1 MARLMPRLRSIGG
14 AALFLT
20 CLALLVLSSRSS
32 SSSQAA
38 HTFQGP
44 QATPTCPPHGCSRA
58 WTPRYYG
65 FQPPRDDLR
74 PIVNAAARN
83 ELGANGPPYEWI
95 NHGIPPVQEPVTAA
109 RPIPPILL
117 RGAAWQESHWLQFA
131 DAVTDPDNRY
141 ACTLIGHDPSGTC
154 GFGMMQITTCMNTP
168 LPPDCSWVDQTRVS
182 RELIYNLGTGTN
194 FFIKKWNVVP
204 YVGDNDHTVTAQ
216 WYYAILAYNSW
227 GSVNNPNSSSFH
239 PQRPPYLEG
248 NYSIYSYPYPER
260 VWGWMAHPERAGP
273 APTPV
278 GWHWLW
284 RPSNIAAI
292 PRGIFP
298 DSNSWPPPDTTL
310 PLVHLLP
317 DIRVMN
323 GIGPSIILRNTTNQT
338 LAVDVMFYNANHT
351 FNRRWL
357 DPSPDPPYYLYPY
370 IRLAPYS
377 SRTLSVAVAFP
388 GVSFTGYACVNAS
401 EGIEITLQLPPSSHK
416 VYLPLTLK
424 NAGDNCYNEVWNGG
438 FEDFLDGKPRYWTV
452 SSADAYPLADS
463 TWFQSGHYGAYLGG
477 YDDLTFSS
485 MDDSLKQY
493 FYIPPTARSADLSYA
508 WYVRSEESPSAT
520 IPYDQLHIRLRDA
533 ASGNL
538 VAELAM
544 LSNLSPRDTWGTAYF
559 DLLAYR
565 GRGLH
570 LSLEA
575 DADISKPTSFFIDN
589 LSLWIC
595 RSGVAGPMPTETPTP
610 SN

>member
-1 MARLMPRLRSIGG
+1 MPRLIPHLRNVG
-14 AALFLT
+14 ALLCALMCFALLALF
-20 CLALLVLSSRSS
+20 SR

-38 HTFQGP
+38 PTFQGP

-74 PIVNAAARN
+74 PTVNAAARN

-95 NHGIPPVQEPVTAA
+95 NHGIPPVQEPVTAD
-109 RPIPPILL
+109 RPIPHLLL
-117 RGAAWQESHWLQFA
+117 RGVAWQESRWLQFA
-131 DAVTDPDNRY
+131 DSVFDPDNRY

-168 LPPDCSWVDQTRVS
+168 LPPDCGWVDPTRVS
-182 RELIYNLGTGTN
+182 RELGYNLGTGTN

-248 NYSIYSYPYPER
+248 NYSLYSYPYQEQ
-260 VWGWMAHPERAGP
+260 VWGWMAHPERAAP

-298 DSNSWPPPDTTL
+298 DGSSWPPPDTPL

-323 GIGPSIILRNTTNQT
+323 GIGPSIVLWNTTNQT
-338 LAVDVMFYNANHT
+338 LAVDVMFYNQDGT
-351 FNRRWL
+351 FNTRWL

-370 IRLAPYS
+370 IRLGPNS
-377 SRTLSVAVAFP
+377 SRTLQVSNIFP
-388 GVSFTGYACVNAS
+388 AGFTGYARINAS
-401 EGIEITLQLPPSSHK
+401 EGIEISLQPSPYPNQ
-416 VYLPLTLK
+416 VYLPTITS
-424 NAGDNCYNEVWNGG
+424 NALDNNEVWCRSEIWNGG
-438 FEDFLDGKPRYWTV
+438 FEDFTNGKPRWWTV
-452 SSADAYPLADS
+452 SSPDAYPLADS
-463 TWFQSGHYGAYLGG
+463 TWFRSGHYGAYLGG
-477 YDDLTFSS
+477 YDDLNFSAL
-485 MDDSLKQY
+485 DDSLKQS
-493 FYIPPTARSADLSYA
+493 FSIPSNALSADLSYA

-520 IPYDQLHIRLRDA
+520 IPYDQLHIRLRDV
-533 ASGNL
+533 ASGNI
-538 VAELAM
+538 VTELDT
-544 LSNLSPRDTWGTAYF
+544 LSNLSPRETWEAAHF
-559 DLLAYR
+559 NLLSYR
-565 GRGLH
+565 GQVLY

-575 DADISKPTSFFIDN
+575 DADLSKPTSFFVDN
-589 LSLWIC
+589 ILLWVC
-595 RSGVAGPMPTETPTP
+595 R
-610 SN
+610 